1 MGVHQLADNAG
12 PSQHSPRVEDES
24 PFSSGNGVLVPH
36 CFCLL
41 QEPQPQHPT
50 WHLQMSPSARPEHQR
65 ALWSTILPTLTCRAC
80 FFFTGI
86 L

>member
-1 MGVHQLADNAG
+1 MGVHHPADKAG

-24 PFSSGNGVLVPH
+24 AFSPGSGVPVPH

-50 WHLQMSPSARPEHQR
+50 WHLLVSPSAGPKHQG
-65 ALWSTILPTLTCRAC
+65 ALWSTILPTYSHP
-80 FFFTGI
+80 
-86 L
+86 